1 MHIFCF
7 GRYCRMVLV
16 IKWLRSLVLTPAMYA
31 HSLCSRPSAA
41 FEYLK
46 IVNHLGGWLVIF
58 NGDFNLYFLT
68 ANKIQHH
75 LMHLL
80 VWTMFLPPFFKC
92 GTFSIN
98 LPIWGEGGDLFF
110 ELYFPCFIMIVKN
123 YWCKISISPCW
134 IYFSLS
140 TLLLFLFLDSNY

>member
-1 MHIFCF
+1 
-7 GRYCRMVLV
+7 MVLV

-41 FEYLK
+41 FEYWK
-46 IVNHLGGWLVIF
+46 IFSHLGGWLVIF

-123 YWCKISISPCW
+123 YWCKIGISPCW